1 MVRNEFSGIT
11 IGLREPQNF
20 SLSVN
25 GQTALIRGT
34 LRKSLMFS
42 TPIPDNDAERVATL
56 HSYGI
61 LDTPPEQGY
70 EDVTAFA
77 TYICEVPY
85 STITFVDK
93 ERQWFKSE
101 AGFGTNETERSNGF
115 CACTILHPETLI
127 VEDTLLDPRF
137 LENPFVVG
145 APKIRFY
152 AGAPILAPNGHVL
165 GTVCVF
171 DDKPRQLSSIQIT
184 ALESLARQVQGM
196 LEQRKAISRLKTAL
210 ATSKDAEG
218 RLGELAAIVDSSDDA
233 ILSKDLNGIITSW
246 NPAASNMF
254 GYSAEEI
261 IGSSVLKLIPENL
274 RSEETTI
281 LESIRAGRRIEHF
294 ETQRL
299 TKNGELL
306 DVSLTISPIRNSR
319 GEVIGASKILR
330 DISARKRMEESQQ
343 TISKRLAEAAAIV
356 DSSDDAILSKDL
368 NGIITSWNPGAAKVF
383 GYSAEE
389 MIGASILKLIPEELH
404 TDEAV
409 IIGKIRAG
417 ERVEHFETVR
427 LTKGGR
433 RLNVS
438 LSISPVKDEHGKVIG
453 AAKILRDISGRKRIE
468 ESLLQSEKIAA
479 AGRMASTIAHEVNN
493 PLEAVTN
500 LLYLLRPFIT
510 DAAGAEFLATAESE
524 IARVSHIAKQTLGF
538 YREHA
543 AASSI
548 SVSQLVQRGMM
559 IYEPRCSAHGIT
571 IKKSFS
577 SRKEVVLRQG
587 EMMQVVSNLIANSM
601 YAMPSGGTLS
611 ISVEDADAAKES
623 VVVTIKDTGVGV
635 AAENIPKVFDAFFTT
650 RSTIGTGIGLF
661 VAKQFVEGHGGR
673 IELESN
679 QDVKEHGTTVR
690 IYLPFRTLYDESL
703 GK

>member
-1 MVRNEFSGIT
+1 MIS
-11 IGLREPQNF
+11 
-20 SLSVN
+20 
-25 GQTALIRGT
+25 A
-34 LRKSLMFS
+34 
-42 TPIPDNDAERVATL
+42 PIPENDVERVATL

-77 TYICEVPY
+77 TYICATPY

-101 AGFGTNETERSNGF
+101 AGFGTNETGRSDGF
-115 CACTILHPETLI
+115 CACAILRPETLI
-127 VEDTLLDPRF
+127 VEDTLLDSRF
-137 LENPFVVG
+137 SHNPFVLDG
-145 APKIRFY
+145 PKIRFY
-152 AGAPILAPNGHVL
+152 AGAPIVAPNGHIL

-171 DDKPRQLSSIQIT
+171 DDKPRQLSSMQIG
-184 ALESLARQVQGM
+184 ALESLARQVQGL
-196 LEQRKAISRLKTAL
+196 LEQRKAISRLEAAL
-210 ATSKDAEG
+210 STSREAER
-218 RLGELAAIVDSSDDA
+218 RLGELAAIVDSSDDV

-246 NPAASNMF
+246 NAAAVKIF
-254 GYSAEEI
+254 GYSAEQI
-261 IGSSVLKLIPENL
+261 VGTSVLKLIPESL
-274 RSEETTI
+274 KSEETTI
-281 LESIRAGRRIEHF
+281 LENIRAGRRIEHF
-294 ETQRL
+294 ETQRI
-299 TKNGELL
+299 TKNGEIL

-330 DISARKRMEESQQ
+330 DVSARKRMEERQQ

-356 DSSDDAILSKDL
+356 ESSEDAILSKDL
-368 NGIITSWNPGAAKVF
+368 NGIITSWNLGASKVF

-404 TDEAV
+404 SDETI

-427 LTKGGR
+427 LTKSGR
-433 RLNVS
+433 RLSVS
-438 LSISPVKDEHGKVIG
+438 LTVSPVKDDHGKVIG
-453 AAKILRDISGRKRIE
+453 ASKILRDISGRKRIE

-493 PLEAVTN
+493 PLEAITN
-500 LLYLLRPFIT
+500 LLYLLRPLIT
-510 DAAGAEFLATAESE
+510 DTDGLEYLATAESE

-543 AASSI
+543 AASLI
-548 SVSQLVQRGMM
+548 SVSELVKRAIM
-559 IYEPRCSAHGIT
+559 IYQPRCSANGIT
-571 IKKSFS
+571 IERSFS
-577 SRKEVVLRQG
+577 STEKVVLRQG

-611 ISVEDADAAKES
+611 ISVEDADTKQKG
-623 VVVTIKDTGVGV
+623 VIVTIQDTGVGI
-635 AAENIPKVFDAFFTT
+635 AAEDIPRVFDAFFTT

-673 IELESN
+673 IELESK
-679 QDVKEHGTTVR
+679 QGVKEHGTTVR
-690 IYLPFRTLYDESL
+690 IYLPLRTPYDQSL
-703 GK
+703 GQ